1 MERNAIVQLGID
13 TYKGKPAGNYS
24 VSDAQEVLRQEFI
37 TLNGGSTKLDF
48 RNLREGAANGMYRI
62 IEDILTVTV
71 NDGLKG
77 SEFFMNLVDDRNIA
91 EGDLNEFTTPEKAL
105 FYVANTARGT
115 QGIRRQRLNAGT
127 TVSVPT
133 KMRFIKIYE
142 EITRLLSKRIDFN
155 EMIDRV
161 SRSFTK
167 QTLDDIYGCIT
178 GLANGTTYFPTAGS
192 YSEANLLSLID
203 HVEADTGQKATIFG
217 TRSALRNLAMTN
229 IADSAKEEQY
239 NLGYFGKFFGTNVVC
254 VPQVHAANTSTFKLN
269 DKEIFV
275 IAGDEKPIKFVTEGQ
290 GIVKITDPLDNADMT
305 QEFLFGQAYGVALIT
320 ANNNIGVYTLS

>member
-1 MERNAIVQLGID
+1 
-13 TYKGKPAGNYS
+13 
-24 VSDAQEVLRQEFI
+24 
-37 TLNGGSTKLDF
+37 
-48 RNLREGAANGMYRI
+48 
-62 IEDILTVTV
+62 
-71 NDGLKG
+71 
-77 SEFFMNLVDDRNIA
+77 
-91 EGDLNEFTTPEKAL
+91 LNEFTTPEKAL

-192 YSEANLLSLID
+192 YSEGNLLSLID